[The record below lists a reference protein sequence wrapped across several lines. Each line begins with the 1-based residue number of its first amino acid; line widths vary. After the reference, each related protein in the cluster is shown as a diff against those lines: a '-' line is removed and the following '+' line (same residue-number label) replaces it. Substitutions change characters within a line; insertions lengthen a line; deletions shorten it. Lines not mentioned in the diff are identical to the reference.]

1 MNAALEPATMTD
13 PHCVVGRS
21 ERLLMKVIG
30 MFNRIPE
37 SAIQFL
43 ARFAIAVTFWISGQT
58 KIEGFVVDP
67 IGGHIQLGW
76 PHLSDSAVEL
86 FRSEYALPLIPPEWA
101 AHMAAFSEHLF
112 PLLLLLGL
120 ATRFSAAAL
129 LGMTL
134 VIEIFVY
141 PLAYPTH
148 ALWATLMLYLM
159 ARGPGAFSL
168 DRLIANHRLASRRLS
183 RGAMH

>member
-1 MNAALEPATMTD
+1 MNASTD
-13 PHCVVGRS
+13 QVSEEHPHRRVGRG
-21 ERLLMKVIG
+21 ERLLMMVIG
-30 MFNRIPE
+30 MFSRIPE

-43 ARFAIAVTFWISGQT
+43 ARFSIAVTFWISGQT
-58 KIEGFVVDP
+58 KVEGLVVDP
-67 IGGHIQLGW
+67 IGGHIHLGL

-86 FRSEYALPLIPPEWA
+86 FRNEYALPLLPPELA
-101 AHMAAFSEHLF
+101 AHMAATAEHVF

-120 ATRFSAAAL
+120 ATRLSAAAL

-148 ALWATLMLYLM
+148 GLWAALMLYLM
-159 ARGPGAFSL
+159 SRGPGAFSL
-168 DRLIANHRLASRRLS
+168 DRLIANRRLS
-183 RGAMH
+183 GRAMH